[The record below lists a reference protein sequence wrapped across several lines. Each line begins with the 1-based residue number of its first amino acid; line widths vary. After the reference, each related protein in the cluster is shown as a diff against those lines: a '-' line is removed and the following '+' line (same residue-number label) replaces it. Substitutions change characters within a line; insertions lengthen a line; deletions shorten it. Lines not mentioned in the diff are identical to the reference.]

1 MPIPLWCAARGWSDK
16 RPTSH
21 TFLVQNRFVTRIA
34 FPLIVALAHQSS
46 SVIMSLYLVAAPGKK
61 LGGKRKRHEKKK
73 YGLLPTVTR
82 GSKKQKKKIYFQT
95 VSRVEW
101 LNYRNSLEV
110 YFFFLGFRYPC

>member
-1 MPIPLWCAARGWSDK
+1 
-16 RPTSH
+16 
-21 TFLVQNRFVTRIA
+21 
-34 FPLIVALAHQSS
+34 
-46 SVIMSLYLVAAPGKK
+46 MSLYLVAAPGKK

-95 VSRVEW
+95 VSKVEW

-110 YFFFLGFRYPC
+110 YFFFFGFSVSLLKKKFDRPTKKVIGSFKYESLYI